1 MHTQSLGAAPVL
13 PDVSSHRL
21 PLAQE
26 DALYRKVWLR
36 IIPFLFVCY
45 VVSFLDRI
53 NIGFAQLQMKQDL
66 GFSDAM
72 YGLGAA
78 VFYVGYV
85 LCEVPSNMLLA
96 RFGARRTF
104 TRIMVLWGLASV
116 GMMLVSQPS
125 HFYWLRFLLG
135 VFEAGFFPG
144 IVLYLTYWFP
154 ARRRAAVMAIFFAGV
169 AVAGVL
175 GGLVS
180 GWIMRDMA
188 GVLGMH
194 GWQWMFAIEGAPAVL
209 LGLLAATML
218 VDGPRQA
225 RWLTPAEQDYLVA
238 QRAAETGAQGEHGSH
253 GGHGGHGLAALKQ
266 ALRNPRVYLF
276 AFIYFALTCGS
287 LTLSF
292 WMPLM
297 IRDFGIRD
305 VMAVSLYSVIP
316 NAIGAVG
323 LILIARRSD
332 RLRERHGHFLCCT
345 AGGALALVALTLHV
359 PSLGVSLAILSVAS
373 VLIFAALPIFWA
385 LPPSHLPARTAAT
398 GIAFISS
405 IGITSGI
412 VSPWVI
418 GQIKTHTGSMDNALY
433 LLAGLLL
440 ASGVAMWKGIP
451 RDPAAPG
458 AGR

>member
-1 MHTQSLGAAPVL
+1 MHTPSLGAAAPVGNAPAL
-13 PDVSSHRL
+13 PETGR
-21 PLAQE
+21 PATLATLDE
-26 DALYRKVWLR
+26 DALYRKVWQR
-36 IIPFLFVCY
+36 IIPFLFLCY

-104 TRIMVLWGLASV
+104 TRIMLLWGAASV

-125 HFYWLRFLLG
+125 HFYLLRFLLG

-188 GVLGMH
+188 GVMGLH

-209 LGLLAATML
+209 LGLAAAACL

-225 RWLTPAEQDYLVA
+225 RWLAPHEQDFLVA
-238 QRAAETGAQGEHGSH
+238 QHAAECQGSGAHAHSLGA
-253 GGHGGHGLAALKQ
+253 LAQ

-305 VMAVSLYSVIP
+305 VMAISLYSVIP

-323 LILIARRSD
+323 LIWIARRSD

-345 AGGALALVALTLHV
+345 AGGALALLALTLHV
-359 PSLGVSLAILSVAS
+359 PSLGVSLAILSVAA

-385 LPPSHLPARTAAT
+385 LPPSHLPAQTAAT

-440 ASGVAMWKGIP
+440 ASGLAMWRGVP
-451 RDPAAPG
+451 RAPAA
-458 AGR
+458 R